1 MEVYL
6 PYETPTGPQLEVLGE
21 VETKLPQP
29 VQRRATAWVLTA
41 AVALAAVF
49 GLGGM
54 KLQSA
59 HRAAVTE
66 FTTGAHEEYEGFSLS
81 GDLNERLEAGATLA
95 KIGKQQLGETNAFVS
110 EAFAQVDAL
119 KEALASG
126 SPAACYRANTALGKA
141 VEALYPNL
149 QENDTA
155 KAQWEEFKSR
165 QYTIDHSAYN
175 TVAEQYNDRAAAFP
189 ANLIGAVWGA
199 TEVERFA

>member
-29 VQRRATAWVLTA
+29 VQRRATAWVLTV

-59 HRAAVTE
+59 HRAAVKE

-95 KIGKQQLGETNAFVS
+95 KS
-110 EAFAQVDAL
+110 
-119 KEALASG
+119 AS
-126 SPAACYRANTALGKA
+126 SSW
-141 VEALYPNL
+141 
-149 QENDTA
+149 A
-155 KAQWEEFKSR
+155 KP
-165 QYTIDHSAYN
+165 T
-175 TVAEQYNDRAAAFP
+175 P
-189 ANLIGAVWGA
+189 L
-199 TEVERFA
+199 

>member
-59 HRAAVTE
+59 HRAAVKE

-95 KIGKQQLGETNAFVS
+95 KIGKQQLGETNAFVN

-141 VEALYPNL
+141 ADRLVLPPVMEPPRLMTWPSSVTIRKALRYFRAMAMP
-149 QENDTA
+149 Q
-155 KAQWEEFKSR
+155 SR
-165 QYTIDHSAYN
+165 SSTT
-175 TVAEQYNDRAAAFP
+175 TVRP
-189 ANLIGAVWGA
+189 SRL
-199 TEVERFA
+199 

>member
-59 HRAAVTE
+59 HRAAVKE

-165 QYTIDHSAYN
+165 QYTIDLSAYN
-175 TVAEQYNDRAAAFP
+175 TVAEQYNDMAAAFP
-189 ANLIGAVWGA
+189 TNLIGAVWGA

>member
-29 VQRRATAWVLTA
+29 VQRRATAWVLTV

-59 HRAAVTE
+59 HRAAVKE

-81 GDLNERLEAGATLA
+81 VDLNERLEAGATLA
-95 KIGKQQLGETNAFVS
+95 KIGKQQLGETNAFVN
-110 EAFAQVDAL
+110 EAFAQ
-119 KEALASG
+119 
-126 SPAACYRANTALGKA
+126 

-165 QYTIDHSAYN
+165 QYTIDLSAYN
-175 TVAEQYNDRAAAFP
+175 TVAEQYNDMAAAFP